1 MQKTKDGCR
10 WTIRLSNKDYAQ
22 KEVIRMFEY
31 LLATGEYATES
42 DIFREGIKSLYREKT
57 EPDRITDWDNR
68 IQECARITADNMMER
83 MQTMLD
89 ATVRKGG
96 LVNVAGTVADADE
109 TVEADVGMS
118 NPQQVLPRVYTGRN
132 LLYYSRHSGAYSQ
145 ALARVLVN
153 DLRGVSV

>member
-1 MQKTKDGCR
+1 MQRTKDGCR
-10 WTIRLSNKDYAQ
+10 WTVRLSNKDYAQ

-31 LLATGEYATES
+31 LLASGEYATES

-83 MQTMLD
+83 MQTILLD

-96 LVNVAGTVADADE
+96 LVAVVGAVTDADKPLEADAGMAPPEAVEELSDE
-109 TVEADVGMS
+109 VDDF
-118 NPQQVLPRVYTGRN
+118 L
-132 LLYYSRHSGAYSQ
+132 
-145 ALARVLVN
+145 N
-153 DLRGVSV
+153 DFYGYI

>member
-57 EPDRITDWDNR
+57 EPDKVTDWDNR
-68 IQECARITADNMMER
+68 IQECARITADNMLECR
-83 MQTMLD
+83 PCWMQRCIK
-89 ATVRKGG
+89 A
-96 LVNVAGTVADADE
+96 
-109 TVEADVGMS
+109 
-118 NPQQVLPRVYTGRN
+118 VLWMWQK
-132 LLYYSRHSGAYSQ
+132 LLQ
-145 ALARVLVN
+145 MQMN
-153 DLRGVSV
+153 Q

>member
-57 EPDRITDWDNR
+57 EPDKDTDWDNR

-83 MQTMLD
+83 MHTMLD

-96 LVNVAGTVADADE
+96 LVDVAGAVTDAGEPVE
-109 TVEADVGMS
+109 TDVGMAPPEAVEELS
-118 NPQQVLPRVYTGRN
+118 DEVDDFL
-132 LLYYSRHSGAYSQ
+132 
-145 ALARVLVN
+145 N
-153 DLRGVSV
+153 DFFGYI

>member
-57 EPDRITDWDNR
+57 ELGRATDWDNR
-68 IQECARITADNMMER
+68 IQECARITADNMLER
-83 MQTMLD
+83 IQTMLH

-96 LVNVAGTVADADE
+96 LVAVAGAVTDTDE
-109 TVEADVGMS
+109 PVETDVGMT
-118 NPQQVLPRVYTGRN
+118 PPEAVEE
-132 LLYYSRHSGAYSQ
+132 
-145 ALARVLVN
+145 LAEEVDDFLN
-153 DLRGVSV
+153 DFFGYL

>member
-57 EPDRITDWDNR
+57 ESDRITDWDNR
-68 IQECARITADNMMER
+68 IQECARITADNVLER

-96 LVNVAGTVADADE
+96 FATVAGAVTDA
-109 TVEADVGMS
+109 VEPVEKDVGMAPPEAVEELS
-118 NPQQVLPRVYTGRN
+118 DEVDDFLNYFFGYGYL
-132 LLYYSRHSGAYSQ
+132 
-145 ALARVLVN
+145 
-153 DLRGVSV
+153 

>member
-57 EPDRITDWDNR
+57 ESDRITDWDNR
-68 IQECARITADNMMER
+68 IQECARITADNMLER

-89 ATVRKGG
+89 ATLRKGG
-96 LVNVAGTVADADE
+96 LVAVSGTVTDVDE
-109 TVEADVGMS
+109 PVETDVGMAPPEAVEELS
-118 NPQQVLPRVYTGRN
+118 EEVDDFL
-132 LLYYSRHSGAYSQ
+132 
-145 ALARVLVN
+145 N
-153 DLRGVSV
+153 DFFGYGYL

>member
-1 MQKTKDGCR
+1 MQKTKGGCR

-31 LLATGEYATES
+31 LLATSDYATES

-57 EPDRITDWDNR
+57 EPDNVKDWDNR
-68 IQECARITADNMMER
+68 IQECARITADNVLER

-96 LVNVAGTVADADE
+96 LVAVAGAVTDADE
-109 TVEADVGMS
+109 PEETDADMAPPEAVEALSEEVDDFLSDFFGY
-118 NPQQVLPRVYTGRN
+118 L
-132 LLYYSRHSGAYSQ
+132 
-145 ALARVLVN
+145 
-153 DLRGVSV
+153 

>member
-57 EPDRITDWDNR
+57 EPDKDTDWDNR
-68 IQECARITADNMMER
+68 IQECARITADNVLER

-89 ATVRKGG
+89 ATARKGG
-96 LVNVAGTVADADE
+96 FATVAGAVTDVDE
-109 TVEADVGMS
+109 PVEIDVGMAPPEAVEELS
-118 NPQQVLPRVYTGRN
+118 DEVDDFL
-132 LLYYSRHSGAYSQ
+132 
-145 ALARVLVN
+145 N
-153 DLRGVSV
+153 DFFGYGYL

>member
-22 KEVIRMFEY
+22 KEIIRMFEY

-42 DIFREGIKSLYREKT
+42 DIFREGIKSLYREKK
-57 EPDRITDWDNR
+57 EPDKVTDWDNR
-68 IQECARITADNMMER
+68 IQECARITADNVLER

-96 LVNVAGTVADADE
+96 FATVAGAVTDADE
-109 TVEADVGMS
+109 PVETDVGMAPPEAVEELS
-118 NPQQVLPRVYTGRN
+118 EEVDDFL
-132 LLYYSRHSGAYSQ
+132 
-145 ALARVLVN
+145 N
-153 DLRGVSV
+153 DFFGYGYI

>member
-57 EPDRITDWDNR
+57 EPNKITDWDNR
-68 IQECARITADNMMER
+68 IQECARITADNMLER
-83 MQTMLD
+83 MQSMLD
-89 ATVRKGG
+89 AKVRKGG
-96 LVNVAGTVADADE
+96 LVATAGAVTDTDE
-109 TVEADVGMS
+109 LVETDVGMTPPEAVEELS
-118 NPQQVLPRVYTGRN
+118 EEVDDFL
-132 LLYYSRHSGAYSQ
+132 
-145 ALARVLVN
+145 N
-153 DLRGVSV
+153 DFFGYGYV

>member
-57 EPDRITDWDNR
+57 EPDRITDWNNR
-68 IQECARITADNMMER
+68 IQECARTTADNMLER
-83 MQTMLD
+83 MQIMLD
-89 ATVRKGG
+89 VTMRKGG
-96 LVNVAGTVADADE
+96 LVAVSGTVADEDE
-109 TVEADVGMS
+109 PIEADVGMAPPEAVEELSDEVDDFLS
-118 NPQQVLPRVYTGRN
+118 NFYG
-132 LLYYSRHSGAYSQ
+132 YI
-145 ALARVLVN
+145 
-153 DLRGVSV
+153 

>member
-1 MQKTKDGCR
+1 MQKSKDGCR

-22 KEVIRMFEY
+22 KEVIWMFEY
-31 LLATGEYATES
+31 LLAKGEYATES

-68 IQECARITADNMMER
+68 IQECARITADNMLER

-96 LVNVAGTVADADE
+96 LVAVAGAVTDTDKPVE
-109 TVEADVGMS
+109 TDVGMTPPEAVEELS
-118 NPQQVLPRVYTGRN
+118 EEVDDFL
-132 LLYYSRHSGAYSQ
+132 
-145 ALARVLVN
+145 N
-153 DLRGVSV
+153 DFFGYL

>member
-31 LLATGEYATES
+31 LLATGEYATKS

-57 EPDRITDWDNR
+57 EPDKVTDWDNR
-68 IQECARITADNMMER
+68 IQECARNTADNVLER

-89 ATVRKGG
+89 ATMRKGG
-96 LVNVAGTVADADE
+96 LVAVAGTVTDADE
-109 TVEADVGMS
+109 PIEADVGMAPPKAVEELS
-118 NPQQVLPRVYTGRN
+118 DEVDNFLNYFYG
-132 LLYYSRHSGAYSQ
+132 YM
-145 ALARVLVN
+145 
-153 DLRGVSV
+153 

>member
-31 LLATGEYATES
+31 LLTTGEYATES

-57 EPDRITDWDNR
+57 ESNRIMDWDNR
-68 IQECARITADNMMER
+68 IQECARLTADHMLER

-89 ATVRKGG
+89 ATLRKGG
-96 LVNVAGTVADADE
+96 LAAVSGTVADEDE
-109 TVEADVGMS
+109 PIEANVGMAPPEAVEELS
-118 NPQQVLPRVYTGRN
+118 DEVDDFLSDFFGYI
-132 LLYYSRHSGAYSQ
+132 
-145 ALARVLVN
+145 
-153 DLRGVSV
+153 

>member
-1 MQKTKDGCR
+1 MQKTKGGCR

-31 LLATGEYATES
+31 LLATES

-57 EPDRITDWDNR
+57 EPDNVKDWDNR
-68 IQECARITADNMMER
+68 IQECARITADNVLER

-96 LVNVAGTVADADE
+96 LVAVAGAVTDADE
-109 TVEADVGMS
+109 PEETDADMAPPEAVEELSEEVDDFLSDFFGY
-118 NPQQVLPRVYTGRN
+118 L
-132 LLYYSRHSGAYSQ
+132 
-145 ALARVLVN
+145 
-153 DLRGVSV
+153 

>member
-57 EPDRITDWDNR
+57 EPNKVTDWDNR
-68 IQECARITADNMMER
+68 IQECARITADNMLER
-83 MQTMLD
+83 MQSMLD
-89 ATVRKGG
+89 AKVRKGG
-96 LVNVAGTVADADE
+96 LVATAGAVTDTDE
-109 TVEADVGMS
+109 LVETDVGMTPPEAVEELS
-118 NPQQVLPRVYTGRN
+118 EEVDDFLSDFFGYI
-132 LLYYSRHSGAYSQ
+132 
-145 ALARVLVN
+145 
-153 DLRGVSV
+153 